1 MKKLRNI
8 ILTLS
13 VLSLSVSLYGCA
25 DKNAGSSDSKIILYD
40 DSNSYVN
47 PNDKFSETNSPAEI
61 TEGKMGVKTAF
72 KDCEINLTK
81 IVFINDINTDSS
93 SCYAAIF
100 EITNKGSEEMN
111 VSALSD
117 FTVQADGAKTY
128 YGSSVEAEAAV
139 PYVLPDIQSISTTIK
154 AGETAEGY
162 ISIQI
167 PSSWENL
174 KISYV
179 PSQDNES
186 RDAVVYNVTTDM
198 VTEQ

>member
-1 MKKLRNI
+1 MTNFRKLIPR
-8 ILTLS
+8 LKLP
-13 VLSLSVSLYGCA
+13 
-25 DKNAGSSDSKIILYD
+25 KEKW
-40 DSNSYVN
+40 
-47 PNDKFSETNSPAEI
+47 
-61 TEGKMGVKTAF
+61 AF

-154 AGETAEGY
+154 AGETAE
-162 ISIQI
+162 QI
-167 PSSWENL
+167 PSSWKNL